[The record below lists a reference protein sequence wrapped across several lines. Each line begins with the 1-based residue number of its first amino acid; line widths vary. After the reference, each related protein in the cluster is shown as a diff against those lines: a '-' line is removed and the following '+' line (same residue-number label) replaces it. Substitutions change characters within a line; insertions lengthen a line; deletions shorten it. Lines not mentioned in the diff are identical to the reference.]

1 MGIPAEWVGVIQKAG
16 YNTIEQ
22 LKNVNPNKLHQE
34 MCGLN
39 KKLKLELPNP
49 KIEEEY
55 QVLRKP
61 NGDAVQDLSVNN
73 YLVMRN
79 KVADPD
85 FLLLQKIER
94 RFSELYPDKYFPL
107 YTMVSFTDI
116 EYKTALE
123 KGNAQE
129 NVIKELISKHGITSD
144 TSIAAIDDIIHQ
156 QMTKNVLI

>member
-1 MGIPAEWVGVIQKAG
+1 MWE
-16 YNTIEQ
+16 
-22 LKNVNPNKLHQE
+22 L
-34 MCGLN
+34 M
-39 KKLKLELPNP
+39 KKHNEDWK
-49 KIEEEY
+49 KIGEEY

-129 NVIKELISKHGITSD
+129 NIIKELIKKYDFNHT
-144 TSIAAIDDIIHQ
+144 TPMTTIDDVIHQ
-156 QMTKNVLI
+156 YMTKNVLI

>member
-1 MGIPAEWVGVIQKAG
+1 MKIG
-16 YNTIEQ
+16 
-22 LKNVNPNKLHQE
+22 
-34 MCGLN
+34 
-39 KKLKLELPNP
+39 KK
-49 KIEEEY
+49 IGEEY

-107 YTMVSFTDI
+107 YTMVSFSDI
-116 EYKTALE
+116 EYRTALE
-123 KGNAQE
+123 KGNSQE
-129 NVIKELISKHGITSD
+129 NIIKELIKKHDINHD
-144 TSIAAIDDIIHQ
+144 TSLVAIDEIIHQ
-156 QMTKNVLI
+156 HMTKNVLI